1 MREDELS
8 VADRQMVGGA
18 PAACPATQSGSGRE
32 EDGWREQKASSVSS
46 ELRPTSHQGGLQG
59 GFPPH
64 LRSLTS
70 LQDLPCSARLVPSPC
85 AFPIVGAR
93 YSCLDCPERA
103 GFGLCAACYS
113 CPPVLPRP
121 AFPPSFSFPLSWFPL
136 SSPRSLP
143 LISSLATGLPHS
155 GGVLQLSCLPG
166 VGGL

>member
-1 MREDELS
+1 
-8 VADRQMVGGA
+8 MVGGA

-59 GFPPH
+59 GEGWGDLELRGFPPH

-85 AFPIVGAR
+85 VFPTLPSLSSSLDFITLRPLSPPPSLYPHQAFPIVGAR

-121 AFPPSFSFPLSWFPL
+121 
-136 SSPRSLP
+136 
-143 LISSLATGLPHS
+143 GLPHS